1 MKKQATI
8 LTASAIAITLVAC
21 GPSKNFNEK
30 ELTGNWIEIMPVNQ
44 QIRQGVTLKEK
55 GEAESIGMATL
66 KYEKWQLLPD
76 GHIVLDGKSIGNHQT
91 LDFSDTLAIISLSNN
106 TLTLGKGG
114 AYRIQ
119 YVKQSGD
126 KELSGGDDAATG
138 YTWSDVRQEKIR
150 IFEVGE
156 KVLSATDPEATSAG
170 FLVFQA
176 DSARVELF
184 LPEQKTVLD
193 RRQRPD
199 GTPVW
204 NVEDDDTY
212 LVERNEGQW
221 LVSRRGRLL
230 YLTDGT
236 KNRIEA
242 TFQTDKDSEV
252 NVTFYT
258 QAGIAQLLVDGTY
271 SLLKQYRTASGYG
284 YKNPIYDLRGK
295 GQEATLTNLMDGK
308 KTQLKEK

>member
-1 MKKQATI
+1 M
-8 LTASAIAITLVAC
+8 TASAIAITLVAC

-91 LDFSDTLAIISLSNN
+91 LDFSDTLAIISLSND

-126 KELSGGDDAATG
+126 KELIGGDDAATG

-156 KVLSATDPEATSAG
+156 KVLSATP
-170 FLVFQA
+170 
-176 DSARVELF
+176 
-184 LPEQKTVLD
+184 
-193 RRQRPD
+193 
-199 GTPVW
+199 
-204 NVEDDDTY
+204 
-212 LVERNEGQW
+212 
-221 LVSRRGRLL
+221 
-230 YLTDGT
+230 
-236 KNRIEA
+236 
-242 TFQTDKDSEV
+242 
-252 NVTFYT
+252 
-258 QAGIAQLLVDGTY
+258 
-271 SLLKQYRTASGYG
+271 
-284 YKNPIYDLRGK
+284 
-295 GQEATLTNLMDGK
+295 QE
-308 KTQLKEK
+308 